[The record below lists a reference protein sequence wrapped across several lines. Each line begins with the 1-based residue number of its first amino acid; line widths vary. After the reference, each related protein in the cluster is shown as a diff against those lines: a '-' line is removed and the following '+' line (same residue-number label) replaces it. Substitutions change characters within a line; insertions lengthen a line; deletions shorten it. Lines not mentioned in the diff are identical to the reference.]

1 MESQIKIFRFT
12 NKTPLTIIGYLYGI
26 SHKADDIGNNQHN
39 NKRGLWCIKNNV
51 FTYIKC
57 AVIYYQIGSQAGS
70 CTLNEILALKNKVIM
85 NTSAGEEF
93 LTALSRYSKQWK
105 IIVNTF
111 LRESDKNEKN

>member
-105 IIVNTF
+105 IIVDTF
-111 LRESDKNEKN
+111 LREGDKNEKN